1 MNSSPPFTWLRIDDS
16 LTDATAACVTRSFLN
31 GDALSHALS
40 VPAEEF
46 GRFVRG
52 LLTHSQ
58 ARGLSVA
65 GLDLDG
71 APAAVGINTML
82 EDDFVPSEHLC
93 PTLAPIFAFLGE
105 LSNPDL
111 LPPAAGRRRGH
122 LWMAAIAPEHRGQGL
137 LRQLLRRRLQ
147 NLREHGADDFV
158 VEATHPHN
166 IGVLRSLPGCVIVR
180 SLAPSSFEFD
190 GARPFREVAGDC
202 AFLLGD
208 VRLALEGLSA

>member
-1 MNSSPPFTWLRIDDS
+1 MTSSRPLSWLRV
-16 LTDATAACVTRSFLN
+16 DAPLADAATACVTRSFLN

-46 GRFVRG
+46 FRFVSG
-52 LLTHSQ
+52 LLEHSR

-65 GLDLDG
+65 GLDPDG
-71 APAAVGINTML
+71 VPAAVGINTLL
-82 EDDFVPSEHLC
+82 EDDFAPSAELC
-93 PTLAPIFAFLGE
+93 PTLAPVFAFLAE
-105 LSNPDL
+105 LSDPDL

-122 LWMAAIAPEHRGQGL
+122 LWMAAVAPEHRGQGL
-137 LRQLLRRRLQ
+137 LRQLLRRRLS

-166 IGVLRSLPGCVIVR
+166 IGVLRSLPGCVIIR
-180 SLAPSSFEFD
+180 SLAPSSFKLD
-190 GARPFREVAGDC
+190 GVRPFSGVPGDC

-208 VRLALEGLSA
+208 VRLALESLSA

>member
-1 MNSSPPFTWLRIDDS
+1 MTSSGPLTWLRV
-16 LTDATAACVTRSFLN
+16 DAPLADAAAACVTRAFLN

-52 LLTHSQ
+52 LLGHSQ

-71 APAAVGINTML
+71 QPAAVGINTML
-82 EDDFVPSEHLC
+82 EDDFAPSADLC
-93 PTLAPIFAFLGE
+93 PTMAPIFAFLAE
-105 LSNPDL
+105 LSDPDL

-122 LWMAAIAPEHRGQGL
+122 LWMAAVAPEHRGQGL
-137 LRQLLRRRLQ
+137 LRQLLRRRLM
-147 NLREHGADDFV
+147 NLREHSADDFV

-180 SLAPSSFEFD
+180 SLAPSSFKLD
-190 GARPFREVAGDC
+190 GARPFSGVTGDC

-208 VRLALEGLSA
+208 VRLALESLSA

>member
-1 MNSSPPFTWLRIDDS
+1 MTSSRPLTWLRV
-16 LTDATAACVTRSFLN
+16 DAPLADAAAACVARSFLN

-46 GRFVRG
+46 GRFVSG
-52 LLTHSQ
+52 LLDHSQ

-65 GLDLDG
+65 GLTSDG
-71 APAAVGINTML
+71 TPAAVGINTLL
-82 EDDFVPSEHLC
+82 EDDFAPSEALC
-93 PTLAPIFAFLGE
+93 PTLAPIFAFLAE

-122 LWMAAIAPEHRGQGL
+122 LWMAAVAPEHRGQGL
-137 LRQLLRRRLQ
+137 LRQLLRRRLE
-147 NLREHGADDFV
+147 NLREHGAEGFV

-180 SLAPSSFEFD
+180 SLAPSSFEF
-190 GARPFREVAGDC
+190 GGTRPFREVAGDC

-208 VRLALEGLSA
+208 VSRALESLSA